1 MVSIKDL
8 CYQFKVEERIEELE
22 ETLIMSDI
30 GMETSLDIIGKLR
43 QKRNWLII
51 ERDTCKEELEA
62 KGMEVK
68 MQSSD
73 SLSKNYIAV
82 HNLDIAGDT
91 ITELKKTIPSLKDN
105 HTIYDPI
112 GINRAGKDI
121 TIVIS
126 DL

>member
-1 MVSIKDL
+1 MVYRNKSDIDTKDL
-8 CYQFKVEERIEELE
+8 
-22 ETLIMSDI
+22 SI
-30 GMETSLDIIGKLR
+30 GILYANSKTDNANSL
-43 QKRNWLII
+43 
-51 ERDTCKEELEA
+51 KEELEA

-73 SLSKNYIAV
+73 ALSKNYIAV